1 MSHQT
6 PSAALASAAPTT
18 ARRLLRSA
26 GMSLL
31 FALLL
36 WAAAAAGR
44 IPIPGT
50 PVGIT
55 LQTFVLMLAA
65 LSLDWRE
72 AGGAVVLYLLAGAA
86 GLPVFSGGMSTLALV
101 GPSAGFLFGF
111 LPGVI
116 VASLLKGK
124 ARGTGARGYWL
135 TAARYFGASLVGCV
149 VIVYAFG
156 VSIQAML
163 THVPLSAVALASL
176 GFAGGDLLKAVVA
189 SAAVSGLSSRIARD
203 AKLRRRTPDN
213 VK

>member
-6 PSAALASAAPTT
+6 PSAVVTSAAPTI

-50 PVGIT
+50 PVAIT

-111 LPGVI
+111 LPGVTI
-116 VASLLKGK
+116 TSLLKGK
-124 ARGTGARGYWL
+124 ARDAGARSYWL
-135 TAARYFGASLVGCV
+135 TAARYFGASLVGCMV
-149 VIVYAFG
+149 VVYAFG
-156 VSIQAML
+156 LSIQAML
-163 THVPLSAVALASL
+163 THVPLTAVALASL
-176 GFAGGDLLKAVVA
+176 GFIGGDLLKAVVA
-189 SAAVSGLSSRIARD
+189 SSVVSGLSSYITRD
-203 AKLRRRTPDN
+203 AR
-213 VK
+213 

>member
-1 MSHQT
+1 
-6 PSAALASAAPTT
+6 
-18 ARRLLRSA
+18 
-26 GMSLL
+26 
-31 FALLL
+31 
-36 WAAAAAGR
+36 
-44 IPIPGT
+44 
-50 PVGIT
+50 
-55 LQTFVLMLAA
+55 MLAA

-203 AKLRRRTPDN
+203 AK
-213 VK
+213 

>member
-6 PSAALASAAPTT
+6 PSAVVTSVAPTI

-50 PVGIT
+50 PVAIT

-116 VASLLKGK
+116 ITSLLKGK
-124 ARGTGARGYWL
+124 ARDAGARSYWL
-135 TAARYFGASLVGCV
+135 TAARYFGASLVGCMV
-149 VIVYAFG
+149 VVYAFG
-156 VSIQAML
+156 LSIQAML
-163 THVPLSAVALASL
+163 THVPLTAVALASL
-176 GFAGGDLLKAVVA
+176 GFIGGDLLKAVVA
-189 SAAVSGLSSRIARD
+189 SSVVSGLSSYITRD
-203 AKLRRRTPDN
+203 AR
-213 VK
+213 

>member
-1 MSHQT
+1 MPMSHQT

-189 SAAVSGLSSRIARD
+189 SAAVSGLSSCIARD
-203 AKLRRRTPDN
+203 AK
-213 VK
+213 

>member
-6 PSAALASAAPTT
+6 PSAVVTSVAPTI

-50 PVGIT
+50 PVAIT

-86 GLPVFSGGMSTLALV
+86 GLPAFSGGMSTLALV

-116 VASLLKGK
+116 ITSLLKGK
-124 ARGTGARGYWL
+124 ARGAGARSYWL
-135 TAARYFGASLVGCV
+135 TAARYFGASLIGCMV
-149 VIVYAFG
+149 VVYAFG
-156 VSIQAML
+156 LSIQAML
-163 THVPLSAVALASL
+163 THVPLTAVAFASL
-176 GFAGGDLLKAVVA
+176 GFIGGDLLKAVVA
-189 SAAVSGLSSRIARD
+189 SSVVSGLSSYITRD
-203 AKLRRRTPDN
+203 AR
-213 VK
+213 

>member
-6 PSAALASAAPTT
+6 PSAVVTSVAPTI

-44 IPIPGT
+44 IPIPGM
-50 PVGIT
+50 PVAIT

-116 VASLLKGK
+116 ITSLLKGK
-124 ARGTGARGYWL
+124 ARDAGARSYWL
-135 TAARYFGASLVGCV
+135 TAARYFGASLVGCMV
-149 VIVYAFG
+149 VVYAFG
-156 VSIQAML
+156 LSIQAML
-163 THVPLSAVALASL
+163 THVPLTAVALASL
-176 GFAGGDLLKAVVA
+176 GFIGGDLLKAVVA
-189 SAAVSGLSSRIARD
+189 SSVVSGLSSYITRD
-203 AKLRRRTPDN
+203 AR
-213 VK
+213 

>member
-6 PSAALASAAPTT
+6 PSAVVTSAAPTI

-50 PVGIT
+50 PVAIT

-72 AGGAVVLYLLAGAA
+72 AGSAVVLYLLAGAA

-111 LPGVI
+111 LPGVTI
-116 VASLLKGK
+116 TSLLKGK
-124 ARGTGARGYWL
+124 ARDAGARSYWL
-135 TAARYFGASLVGCV
+135 TAARYFGASLVGCMV
-149 VIVYAFG
+149 VVYAFG
-156 VSIQAML
+156 LSIQAML
-163 THVPLSAVALASL
+163 THVPLTAVAFASL
-176 GFAGGDLLKAVVA
+176 GFIGGDLLKAVVA
-189 SAAVSGLSSRIARD
+189 SSVVSGLSSYITRD
-203 AKLRRRTPDN
+203 AR
-213 VK
+213 

>member
-1 MSHQT
+1 MSYQT
-6 PSAALASAAPTT
+6 SSVAVTSAAPTI

-50 PVGIT
+50 PVAIT

-116 VASLLKGK
+116 VTSLLKGK
-124 ARGTGARGYWL
+124 ARAAGARSYWL

-149 VIVYAFG
+149 VVVYAFG
-156 VSIQAML
+156 LSIQAML
-163 THVPLSAVALASL
+163 THVPLTAVALASL
-176 GFAGGDLLKAVVA
+176 GFIGGDLLKAVVA
-189 SAAVSGLSSRIARD
+189 SSVVSGLSSYITRD
-203 AKLRRRTPDN
+203 AR
-213 VK
+213 

>member
-124 ARGTGARGYWL
+124 AHGTGARGYWL

-203 AKLRRRTPDN
+203 AK
-213 VK
+213 

>member
-36 WAAAAAGR
+36 WAAATAGR
-44 IPIPGT
+44 IPSPGT

-203 AKLRRRTPDN
+203 AK
-213 VK
+213 

>member
-1 MSHQT
+1 MSYQT
-6 PSAALASAAPTT
+6 SSAAVTSAAPTI

-50 PVGIT
+50 PVAIT

-111 LPGVI
+111 LPGVTI
-116 VASLLKGK
+116 TSLLKGK
-124 ARGTGARGYWL
+124 ARDAGARSYWL
-135 TAARYFGASLVGCV
+135 TAARYFGASLVGCMV
-149 VIVYAFG
+149 VVYAFG
-156 VSIQAML
+156 LSIQAML
-163 THVPLSAVALASL
+163 THVPLTAVALASL
-176 GFAGGDLLKAVVA
+176 GFIGGDLLKAVVA
-189 SAAVSGLSSRIARD
+189 SSVVSGLSSYITRD
-203 AKLRRRTPDN
+203 AR
-213 VK
+213 

>member
-1 MSHQT
+1 MSYQT
-6 PSAALASAAPTT
+6 SSAAVTSAAPTI
-18 ARRLLRSA
+18 ACRLLRSA

-50 PVGIT
+50 PVAIT

-116 VASLLKGK
+116 ITSLLKGK
-124 ARGTGARGYWL
+124 ARDAEARSYWL
-135 TAARYFGASLVGCV
+135 TAARYFGASLVGCMV
-149 VIVYAFG
+149 VVYAFG
-156 VSIQAML
+156 LSIQAML
-163 THVPLSAVALASL
+163 THVPLTAVALASL
-176 GFAGGDLLKAVVA
+176 GFIGGDLLKAVVA
-189 SAAVSGLSSRIARD
+189 SSVVSGLSSYITRD
-203 AKLRRRTPDN
+203 AR
-213 VK
+213 

>member
-1 MSHQT
+1 MSYQT
-6 PSAALASAAPTT
+6 SSAAVTSAAPTI

-50 PVGIT
+50 PVAIT

-116 VASLLKGK
+116 VTSLLKGK
-124 ARGTGARGYWL
+124 ARAAGARSYWL

-149 VIVYAFG
+149 VVVYAFG
-156 VSIQAML
+156 LSIQAML
-163 THVPLSAVALASL
+163 THVPLTAVALASL
-176 GFAGGDLLKAVVA
+176 GFIGGDLLKAVVA
-189 SAAVSGLSSRIARD
+189 SSVVSGLSSYITRD
-203 AKLRRRTPDN
+203 AR
-213 VK
+213 

>member
-6 PSAALASAAPTT
+6 SSAALASAAPTT

-203 AKLRRRTPDN
+203 AK
-213 VK
+213 

>member
-6 PSAALASAAPTT
+6 PSAVVTSVAPTI

-50 PVGIT
+50 PVAIT

-111 LPGVI
+111 LPGVTI
-116 VASLLKGK
+116 TSLLKGK
-124 ARGTGARGYWL
+124 ARDAGARSYWL
-135 TAARYFGASLVGCV
+135 TAARYFGASLVGCMV
-149 VIVYAFG
+149 VVYAFG
-156 VSIQAML
+156 LSIQAML
-163 THVPLSAVALASL
+163 THVPLTAVALASL
-176 GFAGGDLLKAVVA
+176 GFIDGDLLKAVVA
-189 SAAVSGLSSRIARD
+189 SSVVSGLSSYITRD
-203 AKLRRRTPDN
+203 AR
-213 VK
+213 

>member
-1 MSHQT
+1 MSSPTT
-6 PSAALASAAPTT
+6 PSATVSVTTSTT
-18 ARRLLRSA
+18 ARRLLQSA
-26 GMSLL
+26 GVSLL

-50 PVGIT
+50 PVAIT

-111 LPGVI
+111 LPGAI
-116 VASLLKGK
+116 VTSLFKGK
-124 ARGTGARGYWL
+124 ARSTGARAYWL
-135 TAARYFGASLVGCV
+135 TAVRYFGASLVGCV
-149 VIVYAFG
+149 VVVYAFG

-189 SAAVSGLSSRIARD
+189 SAAVSGLSSYIARD
-203 AKLRRRTPDN
+203 AK
-213 VK
+213 

>member
-6 PSAALASAAPTT
+6 PSAVVTSVAPTI

-50 PVGIT
+50 PVAIT
-55 LQTFVLMLAA
+55 LQTLVLMLAA

-116 VASLLKGK
+116 ITSLLKGK
-124 ARGTGARGYWL
+124 ARDAGARSYWL
-135 TAARYFGASLVGCV
+135 TAARYFGASLVGCMV
-149 VIVYAFG
+149 VVYAFG
-156 VSIQAML
+156 LSIQAML
-163 THVPLSAVALASL
+163 THVPLTAVALASL
-176 GFAGGDLLKAVVA
+176 GFIGGDLLKAVVA
-189 SAAVSGLSSRIARD
+189 SSVVSGLSSYITRD
-203 AKLRRRTPDN
+203 AR
-213 VK
+213 

>member
-6 PSAALASAAPTT
+6 PSAVVTSAAPTI

-50 PVGIT
+50 PVAIT

-72 AGGAVVLYLLAGAA
+72 AGSAVVLYLLAGAA

-111 LPGVI
+111 LPGVTI
-116 VASLLKGK
+116 TSLLKGK
-124 ARGTGARGYWL
+124 ARDAGARSYWL
-135 TAARYFGASLVGCV
+135 TAARYFGASLVGCMV
-149 VIVYAFG
+149 VVYAFG
-156 VSIQAML
+156 LSIQAML
-163 THVPLSAVALASL
+163 THVPLTAVAFASL
-176 GFAGGDLLKAVVA
+176 GFIDGDLLKAVVA
-189 SAAVSGLSSRIARD
+189 SSVVSGLSSYITRD
-203 AKLRRRTPDN
+203 AR
-213 VK
+213 

>member
-6 PSAALASAAPTT
+6 PSAVVTSVAPTI

-50 PVGIT
+50 PVAIT

-124 ARGTGARGYWL
+124 ARGTGPRGYWL

-203 AKLRRRTPDN
+203 AK
-213 VK
+213 

>member
-6 PSAALASAAPTT
+6 PSAVVTSVAPTI

-50 PVGIT
+50 PVAIT

-111 LPGVI
+111 LPGVTI
-116 VASLLKGK
+116 TSLLKGK
-124 ARGTGARGYWL
+124 ARDAGARSYWL

-149 VIVYAFG
+149 VVVYAFG
-156 VSIQAML
+156 LSIQAML
-163 THVPLSAVALASL
+163 THVPLTAVALASL
-176 GFAGGDLLKAVVA
+176 GFIGGDLLKAVVA
-189 SAAVSGLSSRIARD
+189 SSVVSGLSSYITRD
-203 AKLRRRTPDN
+203 AR
-213 VK
+213 

>member
-6 PSAALASAAPTT
+6 PSAVVTSAAPTI
-18 ARRLLRSA
+18 ACRLLRSA

-50 PVGIT
+50 PVAIT

-116 VASLLKGK
+116 ITSLLKGK
-124 ARGTGARGYWL
+124 ARDAGARSYWL
-135 TAARYFGASLVGCV
+135 TAARYFGASLVGCMAV
-149 VIVYAFG
+149 VYAFG
-156 VSIQAML
+156 LSIQAML
-163 THVPLSAVALASL
+163 THVPLTAVAFASL
-176 GFAGGDLLKAVVA
+176 GFIDGDLLKAVVA
-189 SAAVSGLSSRIARD
+189 SSVVSGLSSYITRD
-203 AKLRRRTPDN
+203 AR
-213 VK
+213 

>member
-1 MSHQT
+1 MSSPTT
-6 PSAALASAAPTT
+6 PSATVSVTTSTT
-18 ARRLLRSA
+18 ARRLLQSA
-26 GMSLL
+26 GVSLL

-36 WAAAAAGR
+36 WVAAAAGR

-50 PVGIT
+50 PVAIT

-111 LPGVI
+111 LPGAI
-116 VASLLKGK
+116 VTSLLKGK
-124 ARGTGARGYWL
+124 ARSTGARAYWL
-135 TAARYFGASLVGCV
+135 TAVRYFGASLVGCV
-149 VIVYAFG
+149 VVVYAFG

-189 SAAVSGLSSRIARD
+189 SAAVSGLSSYIARD
-203 AKLRRRTPDN
+203 AK
-213 VK
+213 

>member
-6 PSAALASAAPTT
+6 PSAALASAAPTP

-203 AKLRRRTPDN
+203 AK
-213 VK
+213 

>member
-135 TAARYFGASLVGCV
+135 TAARYFGASLVSCV

-203 AKLRRRTPDN
+203 AK
-213 VK
+213 

>member
-6 PSAALASAAPTT
+6 PSAVVTSAAPTI

-50 PVGIT
+50 PVAIT
-55 LQTFVLMLAA
+55 LQTLVLMLAA

-116 VASLLKGK
+116 ITSLLKGK
-124 ARGTGARGYWL
+124 ARDAGARSYWL
-135 TAARYFGASLVGCV
+135 TAARYFGASLVGCMV
-149 VIVYAFG
+149 VVYAFG
-156 VSIQAML
+156 LSIQAML
-163 THVPLSAVALASL
+163 THVPLTAVAFASL
-176 GFAGGDLLKAVVA
+176 GFIGGDLLKAVVA
-189 SAAVSGLSSRIARD
+189 SSVVSGLSSYITRD
-203 AKLRRRTPDN
+203 AR
-213 VK
+213 

>member
-6 PSAALASAAPTT
+6 PSAVVTSAAPTI

-50 PVGIT
+50 PVAIT

-116 VASLLKGK
+116 VTSLLKGK
-124 ARGTGARGYWL
+124 ARAAGARSYWL

-149 VIVYAFG
+149 VVVYAFG
-156 VSIQAML
+156 LSIQAML
-163 THVPLSAVALASL
+163 THVPLTAVALASL
-176 GFAGGDLLKAVVA
+176 GFIGGDLLKAVVA
-189 SAAVSGLSSRIARD
+189 SSVVSGLSSYITRD
-203 AKLRRRTPDN
+203 AR
-213 VK
+213 

>member
-6 PSAALASAAPTT
+6 PSAVVTSVAPTI

-50 PVGIT
+50 PVAIT

-116 VASLLKGK
+116 ITSLLKGK
-124 ARGTGARGYWL
+124 ARDAGARSYWL
-135 TAARYFGASLVGCV
+135 TAARYFGASLVGCMV
-149 VIVYAFG
+149 VVYAFG
-156 VSIQAML
+156 LSIQAML
-163 THVPLSAVALASL
+163 THVPLTAVAFASL
-176 GFAGGDLLKAVVA
+176 GFIDGDLLKAVVA
-189 SAAVSGLSSRIARD
+189 SSVVSGLSSYITRD
-203 AKLRRRTPDN
+203 AR
-213 VK
+213 

>member
-1 MSHQT
+1 MSYQT
-6 PSAALASAAPTT
+6 SSAAVTSAAPTI

-50 PVGIT
+50 PVAIT

-116 VASLLKGK
+116 ITSLLKGK
-124 ARGTGARGYWL
+124 ARDAGARSYWL
-135 TAARYFGASLVGCV
+135 TAARYFGASLVGCMV
-149 VIVYAFG
+149 VVYAFG
-156 VSIQAML
+156 LSIQAML
-163 THVPLSAVALASL
+163 THVPLTAVAFASL
-176 GFAGGDLLKAVVA
+176 GFIGGDLLKAVVA
-189 SAAVSGLSSRIARD
+189 SSVVSGLSSYITRD
-203 AKLRRRTPDN
+203 AR
-213 VK
+213 

>member
-6 PSAALASAAPTT
+6 PSAAVTSAAPTI

-50 PVGIT
+50 PVAIT

-116 VASLLKGK
+116 ITSLLKGK
-124 ARGTGARGYWL
+124 ARDAGARSYWL
-135 TAARYFGASLVGCV
+135 TAARYFGASLVGCMV
-149 VIVYAFG
+149 VVYAFG
-156 VSIQAML
+156 LSIQAML
-163 THVPLSAVALASL
+163 THVPLTAVALASL
-176 GFAGGDLLKAVVA
+176 GFIGGDLLKAVVA
-189 SAAVSGLSSRIARD
+189 SSVVSGLSSYITRD
-203 AKLRRRTPDN
+203 AR
-213 VK
+213 

>member
-1 MSHQT
+1 MSSPTT
-6 PSAALASAAPTT
+6 PSATVSVTTSTT
-18 ARRLLRSA
+18 ARRLLQSA
-26 GMSLL
+26 GVSLL

-50 PVGIT
+50 PVAIT

-111 LPGVI
+111 LPGAI
-116 VASLLKGK
+116 VTSLLKGK
-124 ARGTGARGYWL
+124 ARSTGARAYWL
-135 TAARYFGASLVGCV
+135 TAVRYFGASLVGCV
-149 VIVYAFG
+149 VVVYAFG

-189 SAAVSGLSSRIARD
+189 SAAVSGLSSYIARD
-203 AKLRRRTPDN
+203 AK
-213 VK
+213 

>member
-6 PSAALASAAPTT
+6 PSAVVTSVAPTI

-50 PVGIT
+50 PVAIT

-116 VASLLKGK
+116 ITSLLKGK
-124 ARGTGARGYWL
+124 ARDAGARSYWL

-149 VIVYAFG
+149 VVVYAFG
-156 VSIQAML
+156 LSIQAML
-163 THVPLSAVALASL
+163 THVPLTAVALASL
-176 GFAGGDLLKAVVA
+176 GFIGGDLLKAVVA
-189 SAAVSGLSSRIARD
+189 SSVVSGLSSYITRD
-203 AKLRRRTPDN
+203 AR
-213 VK
+213 

>member
-1 MSHQT
+1 MSYQT
-6 PSAALASAAPTT
+6 SSVAVTSAAPTI

-50 PVGIT
+50 PVAIT

-116 VASLLKGK
+116 VTSLLKGK
-124 ARGTGARGYWL
+124 ARAAGARSYWL
-135 TAARYFGASLVGCV
+135 TAARYFGASLVDCV
-149 VIVYAFG
+149 VVVYAFG
-156 VSIQAML
+156 LSIQAML
-163 THVPLSAVALASL
+163 THVPLTAVALASL
-176 GFAGGDLLKAVVA
+176 GFIGGDLLKAVVA
-189 SAAVSGLSSRIARD
+189 SSVVSGLSSYITRD
-203 AKLRRRTPDN
+203 AR
-213 VK
+213 

>member
-203 AKLRRRTPDN
+203 AK
-213 VK
+213 

>member
-6 PSAALASAAPTT
+6 PSAAVTSAAPTI

-50 PVGIT
+50 PVAIT

-116 VASLLKGK
+116 ITSLLKGK
-124 ARGTGARGYWL
+124 ARDAGARSYWL

-149 VIVYAFG
+149 VVVYAFG

-176 GFAGGDLLKAVVA
+176 GFIGGDLLKAVVA
-189 SAAVSGLSSRIARD
+189 SAVVSGLSSRISRD
-203 AKLRRRTPDN
+203 AK
-213 VK
+213 

>member
-6 PSAALASAAPTT
+6 PSAVVTSVAPTI

-50 PVGIT
+50 PVAIT

-116 VASLLKGK
+116 ITSLLKGK
-124 ARGTGARGYWL
+124 ARAAGARSYWL

-149 VIVYAFG
+149 VVVYAFG
-156 VSIQAML
+156 LSIQAML
-163 THVPLSAVALASL
+163 THVPLTAVAFASL
-176 GFAGGDLLKAVVA
+176 GFIGGDLLKAVVA
-189 SAAVSGLSSRIARD
+189 SSVVSGLSSYITRD
-203 AKLRRRTPDN
+203 AR
-213 VK
+213 

>member
-1 MSHQT
+1 MSSPTT
-6 PSAALASAAPTT
+6 PSATVSVTTSTT
-18 ARRLLRSA
+18 ARRLLQSA
-26 GMSLL
+26 GVSLL

-50 PVGIT
+50 PVAIT

-111 LPGVI
+111 LPGAI
-116 VASLLKGK
+116 VTSLLKGK
-124 ARGTGARGYWL
+124 ARSTGARAYWL
-135 TAARYFGASLVGCV
+135 TAVRYFGASLVGCV
-149 VIVYAFG
+149 VVVYAFG
-156 VSIQAML
+156 VSIQAMF

-189 SAAVSGLSSRIARD
+189 SAAVSGLSSYIARD
-203 AKLRRRTPDN
+203 AK
-213 VK
+213 

>member
-6 PSAALASAAPTT
+6 PSAALTSAAPTT

-116 VASLLKGK
+116 VTSLLKGK
-124 ARGTGARGYWL
+124 ARSTGARGYWL

-203 AKLRRRTPDN
+203 AK
-213 VK
+213 

>member
-6 PSAALASAAPTT
+6 PSAALTSAAPTT
-18 ARRLLRSA
+18 AHRLLRSA

-135 TAARYFGASLVGCV
+135 TTARYFGASLVGCV

-203 AKLRRRTPDN
+203 AK
-213 VK
+213 